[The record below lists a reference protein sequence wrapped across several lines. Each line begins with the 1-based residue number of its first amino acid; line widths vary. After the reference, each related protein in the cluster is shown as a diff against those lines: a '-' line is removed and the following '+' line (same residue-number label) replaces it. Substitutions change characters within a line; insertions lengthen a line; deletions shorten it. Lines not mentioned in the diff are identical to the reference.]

1 MPDSG
6 DRSMNGSGRGRD
18 YDAIVIGGGINGLTV
33 ALYLAKAGW
42 RMLVTERN
50 QQIGGATM
58 SAEVTL
64 PGFIHDLYSMNQN
77 LFIGS
82 PVYSEFKSGLERHG
96 LSFAHSDKPYCAVFP
111 DGKFLGVYQDAGKT
125 LDLLRRHNAADAE
138 GWTLLHRH
146 FQSFARSLLQVY
158 GAPMPSMQALWTILR
173 AIGREGVAECV
184 QLLRLMLSSTRRL
197 GDEYFETPEAR
208 ALFAA
213 WGMHLD
219 FGPDIAGGAIFPVIE
234 TFIDIEHG
242 MNIVRGGASNL
253 VLAMTGLLRELGG
266 EVRTQAEVVRIVT
279 RDGRA
284 VGIELG
290 DGEQIG
296 ARRALIANL
305 SSGPLFGKL
314 LADHPFAPEFRRA
327 IGKFSY
333 GPGTMMIHLALKAR
347 PAWRADG
354 DAAQFAYVHIAP
366 YIEDLALTYAHSV
379 DGILP
384 ASPLLIVGQT
394 SVVDPTR
401 TDGKGE
407 TLWVQVRTIP
417 SIIHGD
423 ALGKI
428 AARDWHEAKEP
439 YADRVME
446 KLDQYAP
453 GIRDLVIKRAVASPA
468 DLERANPNLVGGD
481 SLAGSHHLAQNF
493 LFRPILG
500 WSRYRTPVEALY
512 MCGAGTYPGAGN
524 NARSGYLCAK
534 EILKARRLRTS
545 PSKHSGAS
553 SSGA

>member
-1 MPDSG
+1 
-6 DRSMNGSGRGRD
+6 MNGSERAHD
-18 YDAIVIGGGINGLTV
+18 YDAIVIGGGLNGLAV
-33 ALYLAKAGW
+33 ALYLARAGW
-42 RMLVTERN
+42 KVLVAERN
-50 QQIGGATM
+50 AQVGGATM
-58 SAEVTL
+58 SGEVTL

-77 LFIGS
+77 LFVGS
-82 PVYSEFKSGLERHG
+82 PVYPEFKTGLERHG

-125 LDLLRRHNAADAE
+125 LGLLRRHSEADAE

-146 FQSFARSLLQVY
+146 FRSFARSLLQVY
-158 GAPMPSMQALWTILR
+158 GIPMPSMQALWTILR
-173 AIGREGVAECV
+173 ALRKEGVAECV

-219 FGPDIAGGAIFPVIE
+219 FGPDVAGGAIFPVIE
-234 TFIDIEHG
+234 TFVDVEHG

-253 VLAMTGLLRELGG
+253 VLAMAGLLRELGG
-266 EVRTQAEVVRIVT
+266 EVRTEAEVARIMT
-279 RDGRA
+279 RGGRA
-284 VGIELG
+284 AGVEFA
-290 DGEQIG
+290 DGEKAG
-296 ARRALIANL
+296 ARRAIVANL

-314 LADHPFAPEFRRA
+314 LADYPFTPEFRRA
-327 IGKFSY
+327 VAKFNY
-333 GPGTMMIHLALKAR
+333 GPGTMMVHLALKAR
-347 PAWRADG
+347 PTWRTGG
-354 DAAQFAYVHIAP
+354 DAAEFAYVHIAP
-366 YIEDLALTYAHSV
+366 YVEDLALTYAHSV
-379 DGILP
+379 NGILP

-401 TDGKGE
+401 TSGQGE
-407 TLWVQVRTIP
+407 ILWIQVRTVP
-417 SIIHGD
+417 SKIRGD
-423 ALGKI
+423 SLGKI
-428 AARDWHEAKEP
+428 VARDWDEAKEP
-439 YADRVME
+439 YADRVIE

-453 GIRDLVIKRAVASPA
+453 GISDLIIKRAVASPA

-500 WSRYRTPVEALY
+500 WSRYRTPVEGLY

-534 EILKARRLRTS
+534 EILNARRWR
-545 PSKHSGAS
+545 PSLSKRSGAS
-553 SSGA
+553 SSAA